1 MEILNLNGV
10 SIDNNHTRQERD
22 TPKYPFGWHGV
33 W

>member
-10 SIDNNHTRQERD
+10 SIHNNYTRQERD
-22 TPKYPFGWHGV
+22 PPKYPFGWQGV